1 MKKTQF
7 QFLIP
12 FTFML
17 QKDHSKLIVEL
28 YKTDFNYET
37 DIQISYSRKA
47 TQVVKDTER
56 L

>member
-1 MKKTQF
+1 MCCKFVTGDNQ
-7 QFLIP
+7 
-12 FTFML
+12 
-17 QKDHSKLIVEL
+17 LIVEL

-47 TQVVKDTER
+47 TQVVKDAER